1 MARAL
6 YDFFYWVSGS
16 DDVAE
21 IITIFIILSAI
32 CFIILF
38 PLLYPVFRNT
48 YFIDKMSRKEKKRNR
63 KNQDDFQKQLRTIL
77 ADRAR
82 EEETAAYR
90 KKIEELKSE
99 IERLKKQK
107 A

>member
-1 MARAL
+1 MIGAL

-16 DDVAE
+16 DFVAE
-21 IITIFIILSAI
+21 TITFFIIFTDI

-90 KKIEELKSE
+90 KEIEELKSE
-99 IERLKKQK
+99 IEKLKKQK

>member
-6 YDFFYWVSGS
+6 YDFFYLVSGS

-21 IITIFIILSAI
+21 IITFFIIFTAI

-90 KKIEELKSE
+90 KEIEELKSE
-99 IERLKKQK
+99 IEKLKKQK

>member
-1 MARAL
+1 MLGAL

-16 DDVAE
+16 DDVAG
-21 IITIFIILSAI
+21 IITIFIIFTAI

-48 YFIDKMSRKEKKRNR
+48 YFIDKMSRKEKKRKR
-63 KNQDDFQKQLRTIL
+63 KNQDDFQKQLRAIL
-77 ADRAR
+77 AERAR

-90 KKIEELKSE
+90 KEIEELRAE
-99 IERLKKQK
+99 IEKLKKQK